1 MKKLLLSALALSA
14 FAANAQ
20 TVKKVILHD
29 YTGVNCQFCTDG
41 TVKLEAL
48 AAANPTNFIPVQIHA
63 GTYTPAGSPLR
74 TTEGSAIDA
83 MVGKYGYPCG
93 TLDMTRYP
101 PANDANWTGIGMNR
115 GAWAPAFN
123 VQKALTAVASIS
135 INNRKKTGPATYE
148 ADVVVQFNAVPSG
161 SHPVTLNVFIL
172 EDSIKATKTDNNLR
186 QINYQAPS
194 PLTYE
199 DHGYMHNNVLRK
211 VLFGAWGKTISNITA
226 TTKHTE
232 HITFTVDTAAAPVG
246 MNRNNIR
253 IVAFIAYNGPTQDD
267 KSVLNGEMLSVSKTF
282 FPSGVNEV
290 VNNVEIMSA
299 YPNPAKIGSVV
310 NIEYN
315 ITTPQL
321 VTMNV
326 YNMAGQKVATP
337 FVSNEVEGGHTIMWK
352 TGLTPNL
359 VPGTYIVEVA
369 TAEGRQT
376 QRITLQ

>member
-14 FAANAQ
+14 FAATNAQ
-20 TVKKVILHD
+20 VKKVLLHD

-41 TVKLEAL
+41 TVRLEAIH
-48 AAANPTNFIPVQIHA
+48 AANPTNFIPVQIHTGGYTPSASPLKTAEGDAQDAFADPA
-63 GTYTPAGSPLR
+63 GYPAGSVDMLKYTPS
-74 TTEGSAIDA
+74 GS
-83 MVGKYGYPCG
+83 
-93 TLDMTRYP
+93 
-101 PANDANWTGIGMNR
+101 TGIAMGR
-115 GAWAPAFN
+115 GYWDPAFQA
-123 VQKALTAVASIS
+123 QKAKPAIASIS

-148 ADVVVQFNAVPSG
+148 ADVVIQFNTAPTAGQDVA
-161 SHPVTLNVFIL
+161 LNVFIL
-172 EDSIKATKTDNNLR
+172 QDSIKATKTNNNLR
-186 QINYQAPS
+186 QINYSGGPKGGAS

-211 VLFGAWGKTISNITA
+211 VLFGNWGKNLTGVSA
-226 TTKHTE
+226 TSKHTE
-232 HITFTVDTAAAPVG
+232 KITWTVDTSAAPLGIDRANMRV
-246 MNRNNIR
+246 
-253 IVAFIAYNGPTQDD
+253 VAFIAYNSTLD
-267 KSVLNGEMLSVSKTF
+267 KEILNAEMLSVSKTF
-282 FPSGVNEV
+282 FPSGVNEIA
-290 VNNVEIMSA
+290 NNVEIMSA
-299 YPNPAKIGSVV
+299 YPNPAKLGSVI

-315 ITTPQL
+315 ITTPQV

-337 FVSNEVEGGHTIMWK
+337 YVSNEVEGGHTIMWK